1 MLERVE
7 YKEIKILLMISLF
20 VAFGCTG
27 LFGLAFSAG
36 CLLGDMLVD
45 ILD

>member
-7 YKEIKILLMISLF
+7 HKEIKILLMISLF
-20 VAFGCTG
+20 VAFGYTG
-27 LFGLAFSAG
+27 LFGLAFGAG